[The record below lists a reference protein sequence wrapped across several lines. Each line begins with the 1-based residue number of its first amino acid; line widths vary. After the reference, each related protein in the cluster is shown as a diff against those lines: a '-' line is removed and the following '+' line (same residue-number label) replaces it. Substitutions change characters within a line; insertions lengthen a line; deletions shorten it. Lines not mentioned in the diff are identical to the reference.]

1 MTRAEI
7 TLNKCNTELDKLNTQ
22 LAKAE
27 ATYEKKIA
35 IAQKYGVDTWDKETH
50 YNWLQSVPNNGGWL
64 VNKEDIKINTAWFD
78 LFSAENRV
86 TELRDSIEK
95 ALKRL
100 DKAQREYDI
109 ECGKQAEAEM
119 DSARSEIA
127 DKYLTVSLTQ
137 EEIEAMQ
144 EQMKAEWLKDG
155 IVITKFCG
163 SGLEGITPQG
173 KNFYFYINNGF
184 TDRSWHCYT
193 LCIGGM
199 TYFTSGTIQS
209 CYRTIKNH

>member
-7 TLNKCNTELDKLNTQ
+7 ALNKCNAELDKLNTQ

-27 ATYEKKIA
+27 ATYEKKLDIA
-35 IAQKYGVDTWDKETH
+35 KKYGVDTWDNEAHAKWLET
-50 YNWLQSVPNNGGWL
+50 VETVNGWI

-78 LFSAENRV
+78 VGSAEDRIH
-86 TELRDSIEK
+86 ELNYSIEK

-100 DKAQREYDI
+100 EKAQNEYDV
-109 ECGKQAEAEM
+109 ECGKQAEI
-119 DSARSEIA
+119 DLNNTRA
-127 DKYLTVSLTQ
+127 DMADRYLTVTLS
-137 EEIEAMQ
+137 EDEIRAMQ

-155 IVITKFCG
+155 IVITKFYG

-184 TDRSWHCYT
+184 TNRSWHCYT
-193 LCIGGM
+193 LCIDGV
-199 TYFTSGTIQS
+199 TLFTSGTIQS
-209 CYRTIKNH
+209 CYRTIKNR